1 MKKDKEIRTALVT
14 GGTRGIGRSIAE
26 KLIDDDIRVI
36 VTGTSN
42 NAQYPEGSIYKEVNF
57 LDDHSFNSFEK
68 FILETGIDILVNNA
82 GINKIGGITDIK
94 LDDFDN
100 VMKVNLRAPFRL
112 SQLVI
117 PKIKKNQ
124 WGRIVNISSIFG
136 NISKEYRAPY
146 SASKFAIDGMTA
158 AISAEVSSFGILV
171 NSIAPGFI
179 DTDMTREIL
188 GEPGM
193 KEIASSIPMKR
204 LGKSSE
210 IAELVSWLVSE
221 KNTYVTSQNIIIDG
235 GFTRV

>member
-1 MKKDKEIRTALVT
+1 MKKYQEIRTALVT

-26 KLIDDDIRVI
+26 KLIDDGIRVI
-36 VTGTSN
+36 VTGTSR

-57 LDDHSFNSFEK
+57 LDDNSFKSFEM
-68 FILETGIDILVNNA
+68 FIVEAGIDILVNNA
-82 GINKIGGITDIK
+82 GINKIGGVTDIK

-100 VMKVNLRAPFRL
+100 IMKVNLRAPFRL

-117 PKIKKNQ
+117 PQMISNH
-124 WGRIVNISSIFG
+124 WGRIVNISSVFG

-171 NSIAPGFI
+171 NSVAPGFI
-179 DTDMTREIL
+179 DTDMTRKIL
-188 GEPGM
+188 GESGM
-193 KEIASSIPMKR
+193 KEIASNIPMKR
-204 LGKSSE
+204 LGESSE